1 MIRFESV
8 FEKENR
14 SRLVKGYDASFGGA
28 VVRKK
33 IISP

>member
-1 MIRFESV
+1 MIRFESL
-8 FEKENR
+8 FEKEIR
-14 SRLVKGYDASFGGA
+14 IRLVKGYDASFGGA